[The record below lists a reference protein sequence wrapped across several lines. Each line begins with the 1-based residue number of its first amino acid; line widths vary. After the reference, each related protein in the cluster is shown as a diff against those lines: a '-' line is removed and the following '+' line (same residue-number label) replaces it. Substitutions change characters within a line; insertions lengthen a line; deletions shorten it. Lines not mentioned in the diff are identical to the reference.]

1 MIEPDS
7 RDALVRYRMQQA
19 KDTIE
24 EAQLLFEHDK
34 LRAAANRIYYGMFY
48 ALLALGNQFQF
59 ATSKHGQLIGW
70 FNREFIKTRRIDRK
84 YGKYLKEA
92 FEVRSQGDYDAFI
105 EFSKENIEA
114 RLERMR
120 EFIAA
125 IELCIK
131 GANPPMNN
139 EEHDR

>member
-1 MIEPDS
+1 
-7 RDALVRYRMQQA
+7 
-19 KDTIE
+19 
-24 EAQLLFEHDK
+24 
-34 LRAAANRIYYGMFY
+34 MFY

-131 GANPPMNN
+131 GATTN
-139 EEHDR
+139 EQ